1 MKQLLSRIN
10 KMARVLM
17 ASSLIAAVATIVHA
31 EGPKIS
37 GFIDTTYTYDTNR
50 PFSRITG
57 GRSFDRRSGDFLL
70 NAVQVN
76 LSGDA
81 GEGIGYYGELAF
93 GTDPSIYKSAGTGA
107 DGAIGAAPVAPTT
120 VAYNVEVQEA
130 FITYKCPMT
139 SIMAKAGK
147 FVTFQGIEVIESK
160 DNVTITRGALFSL
173 AEPYSHVGALLGYQL
188 TSMFD
193 VWLGVVNGWDLHV
206 DNNSGKT
213 VVGKL
218 GINLSEKMS
227 GNVSFTRGA
236 EQLNNA
242 VNQRTSVDTT
252 WLIKPMD
259 DISVGVQL
267 NAGEEEK
274 AAVAGPN
281 VGGAA
286 HWYGFGV
293 QPKFV
298 FTDKFSLGTRYEYFS
313 DKDGA
318 RNGSGLGIVANSI
331 TLTPTFDLT
340 ESLVFRTEYRYDST
354 SVGVFEKSD
363 GTVTK
368 DNVSTLGA
376 EFIYK
381 F

>member
-1 MKQLLSRIN
+1 MKQILSHVS
-10 KMARVLM
+10 KLGRVGL
-17 ASSLIAAVATIVHA
+17 AASLITVLSSLTYA
-31 EGPKIS
+31 EAPKIS

-50 PFSRITG
+50 PLSRITG

-70 NAVQVN
+70 NALQVN
-76 LSGDA
+76 IAGDA

-107 DGAIGAAPVAPTT
+107 DGAIGAAPVAPSMI
-120 VAYNVEVQEA
+120 AYNFEVQEA
-130 FITYKCPMT
+130 FITYKCPTT

-160 DNVTITRGALFSL
+160 DNPTMTRGAIFSL

-188 TSMFD
+188 TTMFD
-193 VWLGVVNGWDLHV
+193 VWLGVVNGWDLHI

-213 VVGKL
+213 LVGKV
-218 GINLSEKMS
+218 GIALSDKIGGS
-227 GNVSFTRGA
+227 VSFTRGA
-236 EQLNNA
+236 EQLNNTL
-242 VNQRTSVDTT
+242 NQRTSVDTT
-252 WLIKPMD
+252 WFVKPTS

-267 NAGEEEK
+267 NVGEEDK
-274 AAVAGPN
+274 AALAGPN

-286 HWYGFGV
+286 HWYGFGI
-293 QPKFV
+293 QPKFI
-298 FTDKFSLGTRYEYFS
+298 FTDKISLGSRYEYFS

-340 ESLVFRTEYRYDST
+340 ESLVFRTEYRFDST
-354 SVGVFEKSD
+354 SVGVYEKSD